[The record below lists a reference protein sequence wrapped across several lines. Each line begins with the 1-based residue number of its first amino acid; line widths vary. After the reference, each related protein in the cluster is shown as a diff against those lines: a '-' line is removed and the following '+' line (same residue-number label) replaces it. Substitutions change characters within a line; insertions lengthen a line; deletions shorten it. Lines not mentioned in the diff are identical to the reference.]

1 MDAGNL
7 LTEHP
12 DDVDGVGEEVVE
24 LLDLGSLVR
33 HQGVLR
39 VEVVGGNELKRKF
52 GNFENSFFYFLD
64 KIFQLD
70 PILF

>member
-7 LTEHP
+7 FAEHP

-33 HQGVLR
+33 HESVLR
-39 VEVVGGNELKRKF
+39 VEVVGGNELKR
-52 GNFENSFFYFLD
+52 NIDFF
-64 KIFQLD
+64 
-70 PILF
+70 

>member
-7 LTEHP
+7 LAEHP

-39 VEVVGGNELKRKF
+39 VEVVGGNELKQKFGKF
-52 GNFENSFFYFLD
+52 GN
-64 KIFQLD
+64 
-70 PILF
+70 